1 MALWDSSYNLLKLPR
16 PLLVRREPLGRW
28 REPKLAVPWGS
39 FRQSLASSLGALV
52 RRPVAPRA
60 FLAGPYFRDCW
71 VQRRVPKRAVLAA
84 ALWHIVFL
92 VAPYPNFLSAPGNEP
107 IGAETVLTWSG
118 TIRDLPALELPG
130 IKPKPR
136 LRGKPERPL
145 PPKSADAFH
154 PRQTIFSDPV
164 HPNHPRQTLVNSAAP
179 LEPPKI
185 LPAMPNIVQL
195 ASTAQPA
202 RPRLEISRDAL
213 AKLRPRRMAMRRA
226 EDVALPDM
234 PNLEKKAGDLNI
246 ATTPM
251 LVPKPKLMLNA
262 SAAPRAGSRKAAGD
276 AVPAPDV
283 PMDAP
288 SAALPQTLIA
298 LSITP
303 APPTEILPIVSG
315 NLAARISISPEGDR
329 PGVPGGSPDGNAGAN
344 RRAGEGPS
352 SLSGVGTAGNRNGS
366 GAPGISISGGNPNAT
381 SPVSGLG
388 GTPGIRFN
396 GGVGGG
402 MALSART
409 TPRPP
414 VSDTPHSSAP
424 HDIGAL
430 KPGAQP
436 EAIFGPKKVYTLHV
450 NMPNLSSATGS
461 WVLHFTE
468 LREDAPP
475 PLSPASAAEVTGP
488 VPLRKVD
495 PKYPPS
501 LIQDKVE
508 GEVILYAVIR
518 KDGSV
523 DSIQLVR
530 GVDDR
535 LDADAME
542 ALSQWKFKPAERS
555 GEPVELEA
563 VVRIPFRVAGSRF

>member
-60 FLAGPYFRDCW
+60 FLGGPYFRDCW
-71 VQRRVPKRAVLAA
+71 VQRRIPKRAVLAA

-92 VAPYPNFLSAPGNEP
+92 VAPYPNFLSSRGNALV
-107 IGAETVLTWSG
+107 GSETALTWSG
-118 TIRDLPALELPG
+118 TVRDLPRLELAG
-130 IKPKPR
+130 VKPR
-136 LRGKPERPL
+136 PRPRGEPERPL
-145 PPKSADAFH
+145 PPKGADAFH

-164 HPNHPRQTLVNSAAP
+164 HPNHPRQTLINSAAP

-195 ASTAQPA
+195 ASMTQPA

-213 AKLRPRRMAMRRA
+213 AKLRPKRMALRRA
-226 EDVALPDM
+226 EDVALPDI

-246 ATTPM
+246 AATPV
-251 LVPKPKLMLNA
+251 LVPKPKLMMNA
-262 SAAPRAGSRKAAGD
+262 SAAPRAGSRRAAGD

-283 PMDAP
+283 DVGAP
-288 SAALPQTLIA
+288 PAALPQTLIA
-298 LSITP
+298 LSTTP
-303 APPTEILPIVSG
+303 TPPTENLPVVSG

-329 PGVPGGSPDGNAGAN
+329 PGVPGSSPDGNPGASG
-344 RRAGEGPS
+344 RAGEGPG
-352 SLSGVGTAGNRNGS
+352 SLSGVSTGDDRNGS
-366 GAPGISISGGNPNAT
+366 GAPGISISGGNPNLS

-388 GTPGIRFN
+388 GTTGVRSN
-396 GGVGGG
+396 GVGGG
-402 MALSART
+402 IALSARA
-409 TPRPP
+409 TPRPLVP
-414 VSDTPHSSAP
+414 DTPRSSAP
-424 HDIGAL
+424 PDLGAL

-436 EAIFGPKKVYTLHV
+436 EAIFGSKKVYTLHV

-475 PLSPASAAEVTGP
+475 QVSPASAAEVTGP

-501 LIQDKVE
+501 LMQDKVE

-530 GVDDR
+530 GVDDQ
-535 LDADAME
+535 LDANAME
-542 ALSQWKFKPAERS
+542 ALSRWKFKPAERG

-563 VVRIPFRVAGSRF
+563 VVHIPFRVAGSRF